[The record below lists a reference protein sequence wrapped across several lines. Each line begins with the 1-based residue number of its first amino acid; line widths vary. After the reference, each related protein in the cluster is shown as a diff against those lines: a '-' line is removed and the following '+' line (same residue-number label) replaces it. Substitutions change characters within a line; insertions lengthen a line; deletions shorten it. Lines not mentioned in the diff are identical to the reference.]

1 MFPKGRICT
10 KFPALA
16 ETIEAEWS
24 AENEILFFFC
34 RMRRH
39 EIVPYDYDSGVLS
52 ARFGRRHLVLGFG
65 SFSNRRDGGIALFS
79 MDEVLST
86 EDKEEKEEEE
96 EKKEDEEDRELSVTR
111 VPAPFYHWTGW
122 DGHTGGVTSL
132 HVDEFQLVA
141 ANSCV
146 HQVRGLSGLL
156 QREKP
161 FKDGFL
167 NCVKKLVKIERLGG
181 AFKIL

>member
-1 MFPKGRICT
+1 
-10 KFPALA
+10 
-16 ETIEAEWS
+16 
-24 AENEILFFFC
+24 
-34 RMRRH
+34 MRRH

-86 EDKEEKEEEE
+86 EDKEEEEEDKEEKTD
-96 EKKEDEEDRELSVTR
+96 EKKEDEEDDRELSVTR

-146 HQVRGLSGLL
+146 HQVRSLSGLL

-161 FKDGFL
+161 FKNGFL
-167 NCVKKLVKIERLGG
+167 NRGKNL
-181 AFKIL
+181 